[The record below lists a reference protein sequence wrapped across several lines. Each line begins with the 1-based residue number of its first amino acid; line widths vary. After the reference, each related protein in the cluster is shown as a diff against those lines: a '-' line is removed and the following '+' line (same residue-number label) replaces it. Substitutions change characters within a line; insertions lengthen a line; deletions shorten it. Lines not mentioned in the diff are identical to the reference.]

1 MPQIEHVAIYADG
14 DPAALKDF
22 YVAAFGFRVL
32 VDNHH
37 TTPPGYFVTG
47 DDGGMALEIIGRPAE
62 TTNANQRYVCHVA
75 ILVDDVAATRSK
87 LEAMGLIFEG
97 DTAVANE
104 SMTTCFFQDPAGNRI
119 QIVHRPK
126 PLGS

>member
-1 MPQIEHVAIYADG
+1 MPQIEHVALYADG

-22 YVAAFGFRVL
+22 YVQAFGFRVL

-37 TTPPGYFVTG
+37 TNPPGYFIAG
-47 DDGGMALEIIGRPAE
+47 SDGGMALEIIERPPG
-62 TTNANQRYVCHVA
+62 TTNLNQRYVCHVA
-75 ILVDDVAATRSK
+75 ILVDDVASTRAA
-87 LEAMGLIFEG
+87 LEARGLAFEA

-104 SMTTCFFQDPAGNRI
+104 AMTTCFFRDPAGNRI
-119 QIVHRPK
+119 QIVHRSR